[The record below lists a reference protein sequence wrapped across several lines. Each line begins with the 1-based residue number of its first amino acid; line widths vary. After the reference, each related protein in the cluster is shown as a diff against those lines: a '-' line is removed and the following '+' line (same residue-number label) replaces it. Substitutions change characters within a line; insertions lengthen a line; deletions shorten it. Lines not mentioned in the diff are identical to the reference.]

1 MTVQRSRPGGLLLV
15 ERRGPVA
22 GIVFDN
28 PERRNAVSLE
38 MWVALAGHLQALAVD
53 PDVRVLTLR
62 GAGGR
67 AFVSGADISKFE
79 DERAS
84 PAGVAR
90 YNAAAA
96 DVYERLEAFPRPT
109 VAVIEGVC
117 VGGGVNLAVACDLR
131 ICNED
136 ARFGVTAA
144 RLGLGYGYD
153 AVRRLAAVVG
163 VASATS
169 LLLTA
174 RIIDAIEARD
184 IGLVGQVARAADLD
198 EVAEDLV
205 ASIVANA
212 PLTVHALK
220 MTCKAVADST
230 MAADRARLQPL
241 VDACFAS
248 DDYIE
253 GRRAFLEKRPPR
265 FTGS

>member
-1 MTVQRSRPGGLLLV
+1 MTVGPSEVEGRLLV
-15 ERRGPVA
+15 ERHGPIA
-22 GIVFDN
+22 GIVFNN

-38 MWVALAGHLQALAVD
+38 MWDALADHLEALAVD
-53 PDVRVLTLR
+53 PDVRALTLR

-67 AFVSGADISKFE
+67 AFVSGADISKFD
-79 DERAS
+79 DERAG

-96 DVYERLEAFPRPT
+96 AAYDRLEAFPRPT
-109 VAVIEGVC
+109 VAVIEGAC
-117 VGGGVNLAVACDLR
+117 IGGGVNLAVACDLR
-131 ICNED
+131 VCNDD

-144 RLGLGYGYD
+144 RLGVGYGYD

-163 VASATS
+163 IANATS

-174 RIIDAIEARD
+174 RIVGAAEARRM
-184 IGLVGQVARAADLD
+184 GLVSLVAPSADLD
-198 EVAEDLV
+198 EVAGDLV
-205 ASIVANA
+205 STIVANA

-220 MTCKAVADST
+220 MTCKAVADSAT
-230 MAADRARLQPL
+230 AADRARLQPL